1 MRHILSGSCYSLL
14 VLLGIWSLTAPSS
27 RAETPREATPLIL
40 VQPGTEPTP
49 VLTQRAITIVGLGQV
64 AVPADR
70 AILEFRLGSRNSLTN
85 LEAPGLSLGSPVAQ
99 PEMTLQPVLR
109 ALEAIGVTP
118 DRIEIQSSPL
128 EDPKLLVTLLKPVR
142 QQVQQVVATVNQSV
156 NQSNQLFLQSIGA
169 AYTVNNCLPLEQ
181 AARRIALADAR
192 RQITPLA
199 QELRVQVG
207 EILLVTVQPLQ
218 GSAASLSCGSKVGVG
233 TSSSL
238 LTTSED
244 TSLPPYNPGDLPEV
258 RVRSQ
263 ISVTY
268 GIKK

>member
-1 MRHILSGSCYSLL
+1 MRHVLNGSCYTLL
-14 VLLGIWSLTAPSS
+14 LLLGTWTLTTPSS
-27 RAETPREATPLIL
+27 WAEAPREAMPLLL

-70 AILEFRLGSRNSLTN
+70 AILEFRLSSRNSLTN
-85 LEAPGLSLGSPVAQ
+85 SESPGLALGSPVTQ
-99 PEMTLQPVLR
+99 PEVTLQPVIK
-109 ALEAIGVTP
+109 ALEAIGVTG

-128 EDPKLLVTLLKPVR
+128 EDPKLLVTLLKPGR
-142 QQVQQVVATVNQSV
+142 QQVQQVVATVNQSL
-156 NQSNQLFLQSIGA
+156 NQRSEFFLQSIGA

-233 TSSSL
+233 VSSSL

-244 TSLPPYNPGDLPEV
+244 TNLPPYNPGDLPEV

-268 GIKK
+268 GIRK